1 VLRELITYEW
11 FTIFLIVGLLC
22 ITSAKQLFRLRFN
35 DFVLVFTSSKYLK
48 IYTRDQK
55 FIDTFDSLLFA
66 NLVISVS
73 IFLFF
78 GYNSFIET
86 VVFDL
91 YSFLKIML
99 AVSLFFLIKI
109 MIERLVGSLFD
120 IEQLM
125 DSYLFQKTT
134 YKNFSGLIILLFN
147 LFLLYSSVD
156 PKILIYSCLVFI
168 VLINIIGFINTYQSN
183 LNAINLN
190 IFYFLL
196 YLCALEIG
204 PYILLVKALKEYN
217 G

>member
-1 VLRELITYEW
+1 MLRQLVTYEW
-11 FTIFLIVGLLC
+11 FTIFLIIGLLC

-35 DFVLVFTSSKYLK
+35 DFVMVFTSSKYLK

-55 FIDTFDSLLFA
+55 FIDTFDGLLFA
-66 NLVISVS
+66 NLVISLS
-73 IFLFF
+73 IFIFF
-78 GYNSFIET
+78 GYHSFIEP
-86 VVFDL
+86 VVFDF
-91 YSFLKIML
+91 YSFLKVML

-109 MIERLVGSLFD
+109 MVERLVGSLFD
-120 IEQLM
+120 MEQLM

-134 YKNFSGLIILLFN
+134 YKNFSGLVILFFN
-147 LFLLYSSVD
+147 LFLLYSAVD

-168 VLINIIGFINTYQSN
+168 VLINIIGFINTYQNN

-204 PYILLVKALKEYN
+204 PYILLFKALKEYN

>member
-1 VLRELITYEW
+1 MLRQLVTYEW
-11 FTIFLIVGLLC
+11 FTIFLIIGLLC

-35 DFVLVFTSSKYLK
+35 DFVMVFTSSKYLK

-55 FIDTFDSLLFA
+55 FIDTFDGLLFA
-66 NLVISVS
+66 NLVISIS

-78 GYNSFIET
+78 GYNSFIEP

-91 YSFLKIML
+91 YSFLKVML

-120 IEQLM
+120 MEQLM

-134 YKNFSGLIILLFN
+134 YKNFSGLVILLFN
-147 LFLLYSSVD
+147 LFLLYSAID
-156 PKILIYSCLVFI
+156 PKILVYSCLVFI
-168 VLINIIGFINTYQSN
+168 LLIIIIGFINTYQSN

-204 PYILLVKALKEYN
+204 PYILLFKALKEYN

>member
-1 VLRELITYEW
+1 MLRQLVTYEW
-11 FTIFLIVGLLC
+11 FTIFLIIGLLC

-35 DFVLVFTSSKYLK
+35 DFVMVFTSSKYLK

-55 FIDTFDSLLFA
+55 FIDTFDGLLFA
-66 NLVISVS
+66 NLVISLS
-73 IFLFF
+73 IFIFF
-78 GYNSFIET
+78 GYHSFIEP

-91 YSFLKIML
+91 YSFLKVML

-109 MIERLVGSLFD
+109 MVERLVGSLFD
-120 IEQLM
+120 MEQLM

-134 YKNFSGLIILLFN
+134 YKNFSGLVILLFN
-147 LFLLYSSVD
+147 LFLLYSAID

-168 VLINIIGFINTYQSN
+168 VLINIIGFINTYQNN

-204 PYILLVKALKEYN
+204 PYILLFKALKEYN

>member
-1 VLRELITYEW
+1 MLRQLVTYEW
-11 FTIFLIVGLLC
+11 FTIFLIIGLLC

-35 DFVLVFTSSKYLK
+35 DFVMVFTSSKYLK

-55 FIDTFDSLLFA
+55 FIDTFDGLLFA
-66 NLVISVS
+66 NLVISIS

-78 GYNSFIET
+78 GYNSFIEP

-91 YSFLKIML
+91 YSFLKVML

-120 IEQLM
+120 MEQLM

-134 YKNFSGLIILLFN
+134 YKNFSGLVILLFN
-147 LFLLYSSVD
+147 LFLLYSAID
-156 PKILIYSCLVFI
+156 PKILVYSCLVFI
-168 VLINIIGFINTYQSN
+168 LLINIIGFINTYQSN

-204 PYILLVKALKEYN
+204 PYILLFKALKEYN